1 MAIHILSNIA
11 WSKGNQTMKL
21 GQLIEYNNRN
31 IFLQNLCRKWCRE
44 NSSRPLLVFR
54 KSLIWGKSRW
64 SAPYFQYILIALNL
78 TYNKCELY
86 KTSDYWVKFR
96 LNFNFSEKS
105 LGLVVSRKIFLML
118 HLSTDQIPSSD
129 CLCFLRYWTICVL
142 QLFLT
147 RLWCHKI

>member
-64 SAPYFQYILIALNL
+64 SVPYFQYILIALNL

-118 HLSTDQIPSSD
+118 HFINWPNSIVWLPLLLEILDNMCI
-129 CLCFLRYWTICVL
+129 TIVFN
-142 QLFLT
+142 QAMT
-147 RLWCHKI
+147 S

>member
-11 WSKGNQTMKL
+11 RSKGNQTMKL
-21 GQLIEYNNRN
+21 GQLIEYNKRN
-31 IFLQNLCRKWCRE
+31 IFLQNLCRKWGRE
-44 NSSRPLLVFR
+44 NSSRPLLVFW

-86 KTSDYWVKFR
+86 KTLDYWVKVR

-105 LGLVVSRKIFLML
+105 LGLVSRKMFLML
-118 HLSTDQIPSSD
+118 QFINLPNSTVWLPLLLEILDNMCI
-129 CLCFLRYWTICVL
+129 TIVFN
-142 QLFLT
+142 QAMT
-147 RLWCHKI
+147 S